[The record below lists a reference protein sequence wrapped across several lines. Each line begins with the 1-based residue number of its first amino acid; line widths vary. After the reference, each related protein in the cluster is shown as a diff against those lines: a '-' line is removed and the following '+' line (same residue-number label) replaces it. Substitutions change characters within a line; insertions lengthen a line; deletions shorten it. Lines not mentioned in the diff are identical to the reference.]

1 MTVSKSD
8 MTRLDDKRVRV
19 AADTPTVV
27 LEANGKLFNRDF
39 RALWEYRELVF
50 FMVWRDLTTRYK
62 QTALGIGWA
71 VLQPVVTLVIFSL
84 VFGRVAKVPTGDTPY
99 TLFALVGLV
108 PWTYFSQA
116 VGRAGQGLVRDASLI
131 SKVYFPRL
139 VVPLASSIT
148 PLVDF
153 AIAFLLMAVMLVWYQ
168 VMPTP
173 AIALLPLFI
182 LMAFAATMGFGLW
195 FAALNVRYRD
205 VSHIIPFFVQ
215 IGLFA
220 SPIAYPSHLVPVEW
234 QTLYALNPMVCV
246 IEGFRWCLLG
256 GAPPSLEMIGMGLLT
271 IVLFLPT
278 GLIYF
283 KATER
288 TFADVI

>member
-1 MTVSKSD
+1 MTVSNSN
-8 MTRLDDKRVRV
+8 TSGPGRAQ
-19 AADTPTVV
+19 AAHEPPIVV
-27 LEANGKLFNRDF
+27 LEAKGKLFNGDF
-39 RALWEYRELVF
+39 RAIWEYRELVF

-62 QTALGIGWA
+62 QTGLGIGWA

-84 VFGRVAKVPTGDTPY
+84 VFARVAKVPTGDTPY
-99 TLFALVGLV
+99 VLFALAGLL

-116 VGRAGQGLVRDASLI
+116 VARTGQGLVKDANLI
-131 SKVYFPRL
+131 AKVYFPRL
-139 VVPLASSIT
+139 IIPIAASIT

-153 AIAFLLMAVMLVWYQ
+153 LIAFALMVAMMVWFQVVPGVAVLMLPIFFLW
-168 VMPTP
+168 
-173 AIALLPLFI
+173 
-182 LMAFAATMGFGLW
+182 AFAATMSFGLW
-195 FAALNVRYRD
+195 FSALNVRYRD

-220 SPIAYPSHLVPVEW
+220 SPIAYPASLVPVEW
-234 QTLYALNPMVCV
+234 QTLYALNPMVGV
-246 IEGFRWCLLG
+246 IQGFRWSLLG
-256 GAPPSLEMIGMGLLT
+256 DAPPSLEMIGMGMIAILIL
-271 IVLFLPT
+271 LPT